1 MLPKASPP
9 PSERATLL
17 AVDLGLRSG
26 LAHYNSEG
34 KLMSYRSTNFGAKSR
49 LKKAVSGV
57 VRPLDDLAWVVVE
70 GDRGL
75 GEIWEGAAL
84 YKGAGFDWV
93 SPEEWR
99 RALLLARKQ
108 RSGSQAKS
116 EAEVLA
122 RKVIKW
128 SGLKGPTS
136 LRHDA
141 AEAILIGLWAVLHLG
156 WLKENPLSQRRG

>member
-1 MLPKASPP
+1 MLPRSSPP

-26 LAHYNSEG
+26 LAFYDSQG
-34 KLMSYRSTNFGAKSR
+34 KLTGYRSTNFGAKSR

-57 VRPLDDLAWVVVE
+57 VRPLNDLAWVVVE

-84 YKGAGFDWV
+84 YKGASFDWV
-93 SPEEWR
+93 APEEWR

-108 RSGSQAKS
+108 RSGRQAKS

-122 RKVIKW
+122 RKVIQW
-128 SGLKGPTS
+128 SGLKGATS

-141 AEAILIGLWAVLHLG
+141 AEAILIGLWAVLRLG
-156 WLKENPLSQRRG
+156 WLKDNPLSKQKR